1 MAQFSATRIRAA
13 RPPENA
19 KRLPKEPFQATP
31 HEAESRGSVLS
42 QVVAQTFLE
51 LGTAKLADGRR
62 LDLADAL
69 ARKTERMADFLKR
82 VVLVRPDA
90 VAQAKHL
97 SLTGSEIVKRLLD
110 AFDHRT
116 VLEGTARIV
125 MFIAAHEVELRR
137 ILVIT
142 DWCVDGLDAAHS
154 LREKLHL
161 GERKLGKIGKL
172 LLGRLPAVL
181 LQEVL
186 LVTADLV
193 VGLRH
198 VDRNADGV
206 AEVGHGKTFT
216 IIAEGLSKEHKYID
230 SITLNGEPYTKNYIS
245 HEDILK
251 GGTLVYKMK

>member
-1 MAQFSATRIRAA
+1 
-13 RPPENA
+13 
-19 KRLPKEPFQATP
+19 
-31 HEAESRGSVLS
+31 
-42 QVVAQTFLE
+42 
-51 LGTAKLADGRR
+51 
-62 LDLADAL
+62 
-69 ARKTERMADFLKR
+69 
-82 VVLVRPDA
+82 
-90 VAQAKHL
+90 
-97 SLTGSEIVKRLLD
+97 
-110 AFDHRT
+110 
-116 VLEGTARIV
+116 

-206 AEVGHGKTFT
+206 AEVGHGTRDGLTDPPGRIGRELVASAILELVHSLHQTKVALLNQVGHRETAVDIALGDRDHQT
-216 IIAEGLSKEHKYID
+216 QVRLDHAGLGLHEIRLRKLEQTASSRWLAIVIIARSSK
-230 SITLNGEPYTKNYIS
+230 PRR
-245 HEDILK
+245 
-251 GGTLVYKMK
+251 